1 MVACGKAGEG
11 GRHPATAGS
20 KQPDPLLAQVP
31 DVHGRVCHVPG
42 GVESVALPGL
52 DISEVAGMTCREGA
66 AVMRRIAPG
75 LAEGYYERLGSVR
88 NKPIAGY
95 RCSGYLIGDAAWL
108 ILCRRGSRTVLAMAA
123 E

>member
-1 MVACGKAGEG
+1 VVACGNDGD
-11 GRHPATAGS
+11 RSRQPATAGS

-31 DVHGRVCHVPG
+31 DVHGRVCHVAG
-42 GVESVALPGL
+42 GVDSVSLPGL

-75 LAEGYYERLGSVR
+75 LAENYYDRLGSVR
-88 NKPIAGY
+88 SKLVAGY

-108 ILCRRGSRTVLAMAA
+108 ILCRRGSKAVLAMAA